1 MNRRF
6 FSVSGLPADSSSRRT
21 PSIFLVC
28 FSIIVLLSSV
38 APVAGKSRQQLS
50 QKNFLEAEQRLSELG
65 YWTGPVDGKI
75 DVAFSHAL
83 VAFQKVERR
92 RRTGRLT
99 SDELNALRTA
109 TKPLPRVMGFAH
121 IEVDLARQVMF
132 MVDENDSVSRIL
144 PVCTGNG
151 KTYVDQGKTA
161 VAHTPRGSFKVLR
174 KLNGWRRST
183 LGLLYYP
190 NYIHGGI
197 AIHGSPAIL
206 TYPASHGCIRI
217 PMFAAKELSGL
228 APVGMD
234 VVVYE
239 G

>member
-1 MNRRF
+1 MNRQF
-6 FSVSGLPADSSSRRT
+6 FSVGGLPADSSSRRA
-21 PSIFLVC
+21 PFIIFVS
-28 FSIIVLLSSV
+28 FSIIVLLSSAASIV
-38 APVAGKSRQQLS
+38 GNSRQRLS
-50 QKNFLEAEQRLSELG
+50 QKDFLEAEQRLSDLG
-65 YWTGPVDGKI
+65 YWTGPVDGKS
-75 DVAFSHAL
+75 DVMFSHAL
-83 VAFQKVERR
+83 VAFQKVEGR

-99 SDELNALRTA
+99 KDELNALRTA
-109 TKPLPRVMGFAH
+109 TKPLPRLTGFAH

-132 MVDENDSVSRIL
+132 MVDENDNVLRIL

-174 KLNGWRRST
+174 KINGWRRST

-190 NYIHGGI
+190 TYIHGGI

-206 TYPASHGCIRI
+206 AYPASHGCIRI

-228 APVGMD
+228 VPVGMV